1 VMIMMIVNVLQ
12 EFIPYFDNSK
22 QLVHVTK
29 FTFL

>member
-1 VMIMMIVNVLQ
+1 VNVLQ

-29 FTFL
+29 FIFL